1 MSRYARESLRDVLAQ
16 KKKEGRQDRRPGLPA
31 EEFAHD
37 RLVPHI
43 QREHI
48 LLVNYE
54 RVIKYK

>member
-1 MSRYARESLRDVLAQ
+1 MLAQ